1 MIFDGYWKWELEKLF
16 RSISIWCKLPI
27 FNGLTE
33 HRLNRAVLYSAI
45 ILRKCLE
52 DEMEAEKVS
61 KEDAIVLPKFPLL
74 NAKLQATCF
83 PYVDDDGW
91 FFRGKICTSDY
102 GKGEAVTL
110 SLQFICNQLVH
121 SYAWG
126 VARSTRNKR
135 FAGFLVASDRDK
147 EKHVH
152 FVSFEEWCK
161 MLKFCIQ
168 QGAF

>member
-16 RSISIWCKLPI
+16 YSISIWCKLPI
-27 FNGLTE
+27 FNELTE

-61 KEDAIVLPKFPLL
+61 KEDAIALPRFPLL

-83 PYVDDDGW
+83 PYVDDEW

-121 SYAWG
+121 SYVWG
-126 VARSTRNKR
+126 VARSARNKK

-152 FVSFEEWCK
+152 LVSFEEWCK
-161 MLKFCIQ
+161 MMKFCIQ